1 MAGFFVRSRKEKIE
15 LKFHFVFQASLA
27 QGIKRLPTHSDLPVD
42 DDLGFCLLFFRHTLS
57 DLCAQRFAVRRART
71 MVINR
76 TALPARP
83 HQLELGV
90 ISRDQSHAADIQPIF
105 RGDKRALIFAL
116 RISRLP
122 APLPL
127 PTSNG

>member
-1 MAGFFVRSRKEKIE
+1 MTS
-15 LKFHFVFQASLA
+15 FQNVGKNLIAA
-27 QGIKRLPTHSDLPVD
+27 ATGQGWLW
-42 DDLGFCLLFFRHTLS
+42 GEGG
-57 DLCAQRFAVRRART
+57 CARWQRFAVRRART
-71 MVINR
+71 MVING